1 MRFYG
6 MRKSTSMTVVL
17 VVTGAALALPPA
29 AVGFAQDATTQA
41 AGGTGGDVFTVSC
54 GSSKAMVGVQ
64 GRWSVHPLIGGL
76 VNSVQPLCV
85 AVDAGGKW
93 IGTPTAADR
102 AGVDDGGFV
111 KVLCSSGSAVGG
123 ITGRSGIYIDQLAIN
138 CAPLG
143 EYGHLSG
150 TADAFPSGLIGD
162 ETSSNGTHFGPFLC
176 PDNKPGKG
184 LTGKAH
190 EWIDRVAL
198 ICNFPSTPAAVVR
211 SVSPTTPS
219 IVGGNPMTGR
229 VQLNAAAPSG
239 GTSVG
244 ISVQIN
250 ASDEGKIPTSPISPN
265 PTVVSSGQRSA
276 NFSFSTN
283 PVATTL
289 TVRLNPSPRVDP
301 TVSTT
306 FDILPPSLATL
317 SLSSNQTTPGGSVTG
332 TVGLNGA
339 APPGGVLASLTSS
352 VPATATVPATVA
364 VAQGQSSATFP
375 VTLSSASGA
384 GCTVL
389 NASGVFTPSG
399 GTATRTTILLVLPPR
414 NSAFTLGMTNG
425 SASAPA
431 SLTVAVANSEL
442 AQTVTLSSS
451 NPTLVGVPSTVS
463 IPAGSLSAGFTIS
476 VLSRPP
482 SGVTCAVISAND
494 KRGVVNSMIVSV
506 DPSNIRRLDRP

>member
-1 MRFYG
+1 
-6 MRKSTSMTVVL
+6 MTVL

-41 AGGTGGDVFTVSC
+41 AGGTGGDAFTASC

-64 GRWSVHPLIGGL
+64 GYWSVHSLIGGL
-76 VNSVQPLCV
+76 VNSVRPLCV

-93 IGTPTAADR
+93 IGNPTTAAA
-102 AGVDDGGFV
+102 AGVEDGGLV
-111 KVLCSSGSAVGG
+111 ELRCQSGSAVAR
-123 ITGRSGIYIDQLAIN
+123 IHGRSGIYVDQLSID
-138 CAPLG
+138 CVRLG
-143 EYGHLSG
+143 EYGHVTG
-150 TADAFPSGLIGD
+150 TPDPLFSYIGD
-162 ETSSNGTHFGPFLC
+162 PSTSTHGTSFGPYSC
-176 PDNKPGKG
+176 PDNKPGKA

-190 EWIDRVAL
+190 DWLDRIAL
-198 ICNFPSTPAAVVR
+198 VCNYPSTPPAAVS
-211 SVSPTTPS
+211 SVSPNTGS
-219 IVGGNPMTGR
+219 IVGGNSMTGR
-229 VQLNAAAPSG
+229 VQVNATAPSA
-239 GTSVG
+239 GTSVS

-250 ASDEGKIPTSPISPN
+250 ASDEGKIPGSPISPD
-265 PTVVSSGQRSA
+265 PTIVSAGQKSA
-276 NFSFSTN
+276 NFSVRTN
-283 PVATTL
+283 PVATIV

-301 TVSTT
+301 SVSTT

-317 SLSSNQTTPGGSVTG
+317 SLSPNQITPGGSVTG

-339 APPGGVLASLTSS
+339 APPGGVSASLTSS
-352 VPATATVPATVA
+352 VSATASVPATVA
-364 VAQGQSSATFP
+364 IAQGQSSATFP
-375 VTLSSASGA
+375 VTVTGTNSA

-431 SLTVAVANSEL
+431 SVTVPVPNSEL
-442 AQTVTLSSS
+442 NQTFTLTSS

-463 IPAGSLSAGFTIS
+463 IPAGSLTSGFTIS

-482 SGVTCAVISAND
+482 SGVNCVVINAAD
-494 KRGVVNSMIVSV
+494 KRGIVNSMIVSV
-506 DPSNIRRLDRP
+506 DPSSIRRIDRP